1 VGLGLAMVKRI
12 VEDHG
17 GFVSAENRSDSP
29 GARFTLALPV
39 PF

>member
-1 VGLGLAMVKRI
+1 VKRI

-17 GFVSAENRSDSP
+17 GFVAAENRTDSP

-39 PF
+39 PM